1 MSVKQIRNK
10 LYANKDLALEVS
22 QIRQARM
29 FLFLPERNGGGRE
42 KGRRRLGGAE
52 RGGAAGGSGGE
63 EKGKGACSARREVCR
78 DEREPTR
85 IHVCALWLV

>member
-1 MSVKQIRNK
+1 VSVKQIRNK

-52 RGGAAGGSGGE
+52 RGWRGGWIWGRGKGERRVFGAAGGVQ
-63 EKGKGACSARREVCR
+63 R
-78 DEREPTR
+78 
-85 IHVCALWLV
+85 